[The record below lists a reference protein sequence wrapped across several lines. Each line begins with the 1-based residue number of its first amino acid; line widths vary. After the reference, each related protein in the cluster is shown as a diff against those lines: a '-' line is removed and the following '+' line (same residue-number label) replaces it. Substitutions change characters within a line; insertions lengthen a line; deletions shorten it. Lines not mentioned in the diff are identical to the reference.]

1 MLLKSLDGSAASQG
15 GGEWMDALPAQSI
28 RAAAPPRYQHCT
40 QNFTHISSLRPHSPG
55 KMDIDTTPFQR
66 RRN

>member
-1 MLLKSLDGSAASQG
+1 
-15 GGEWMDALPAQSI
+15 MDALPAPFV
-28 RAAAPPRYQHCT
+28 RAAVPPRYQHCT
-40 QNFTHISSLRPHSPG
+40 QHFTHISSLRPLSPG